1 MKNSVNKWKR
11 MIQLKNTTDSQVFH
25 ILKNNPKLKSITKR
39 FQSKNYLANK
49 VGTFKILP
57 DEGYFAMTSVNLDV
71 DLTTDSKSET
81 YTENGEYQ
89 IFPNEGSV
97 GLSDVTINVDVQ
109 PPLQDKQVTY
119 NEVGTYN
126 VEADEGY
133 YGLDNVEITF
143 EYPLEEVTDTVTVN
157 GTYTYEP
164 SEGYK
169 GLSKVDITVSTSGLP
184 IDLQGI
190 GWSQSDIDAF
200 VEPYATGVEYAK
212 QIQENWDPSVTS
224 LEAKFNG
231 DKQLTIFPNVD
242 CTNVQS
248 MYYCFQES
256 AIKMIPHLD
265 IPNLQNMEHCFWGT
279 PIVNVDL
286 TGWKGD
292 VFAKFAFF
300 NCINLETVSFN
311 NEFYPS
317 SCANMFEGCDIGNL
331 KKITG
336 LNTSKCSSF
345 NYMFSSSNLTNLE
358 RLTLDTQSGTDF
370 AQMFRSTVFP
380 SNRDVINLADFNTSK
395 ATTFDDMFY
404 QADSIATKD
413 FSKWDT
419 SNVTSFYNMFRQADF
434 VDADGT
440 LDLSGWDFNSVG
452 NNGVESM
459 FGFCSDIKSVNL
471 TNAKMDKMSNMYRM
485 WRYAYTAEIILDGVT
500 LPKIAM
506 DWDSSSAHKHTLD
519 TVLGIL
525 NALPDITGDGLSL
538 TCKLGTQDL
547 AQLTDEQKAIGT
559 SKGWTLA

>member
-1 MKNSVNKWKR
+1 

-25 ILKNNPKLKSITKR
+25 ILKNNPTLKSITKR

-57 DEGYFAMTSVNLDV
+57 DEGYYAMTSVNLDV
-71 DLTTDSKSET
+71 DLATDSKSVT

-89 IFPNEGSV
+89 VLPNEDSA
-97 GLSDVTINVDVQ
+97 GLSDVTITVDVQ

-143 EYPLEEVTDTVTVN
+143 EYPLEEVTDTVTTN

-169 GLSKVDITVSTSGLP
+169 GLSKVDVTVSTSGLP

-200 VEPYATGVEYAK
+200 VEPYDEGVAYAK
-212 QIQENWDPSVTS
+212 EIQENWDPNVTKIS
-224 LEAKFNG
+224 SKFLL
-231 DKQLTIFPNVD
+231 DKKLTIFPKVD
-242 CTNVQS
+242 CSNVTMMS
-248 MYYCFQES
+248 SCFKGS
-256 AIKMIPHLD
+256 SINLLPSLN
-265 IPNLQNMEHCFWGT
+265 IPNLVDISYCFDNT
-279 PIVNVDL
+279 SIVDVDL

-292 VFAKFAFF
+292 VDAQYTF
-300 NCINLETVSFN
+300 NNCNNLETVLFN
-311 NEFYPS
+311 NELYPS
-317 SCANMFEGCDIGNL
+317 SCSYMFAYCDIGNL

-336 LNTSKCSSF
+336 LNTSKCSNF
-345 NYMFSSSNLTNLE
+345 DYMFCYADLTNLE
-358 RLTLDTQSGTDF
+358 QLTLDTGSGTSF
-370 AQMFRSTVFP
+370 SRMFQNTIFP
-380 SNRDVINLADFNTSK
+380 NDRNIVNITDFNTSK
-395 ATTFDDMFY
+395 VTSFLYMFNG
-404 QADSIATKD
+404 ADYIGTKD

-419 SNVTSFYNMFRQADF
+419 SNVTTFQSMFYQADF
-434 VDADGT
+434 VDANGT

-452 NNGVESM
+452 SNGVNSM

-471 TNAKMDKMSNMYRM
+471 TNAKMDKMSNMGRM
-485 WRYAYTAEIILDGVT
+485 WYYAYTTEIILDGVT

-506 DWDSSSAHKHTLD
+506 DWDANYAHKHTLD

-547 AQLTDEQKAIGT
+547 AQLTDDQKAIGT

>member
-1 MKNSVNKWKR
+1 

-25 ILKNNPKLKSITKR
+25 ILKNNPKLKSTSKR
-39 FQSKNYLANK
+39 FQSKDYLANK
-49 VGTFKILP
+49 VGTFEILP
-57 DEGYFAMTSVNLDV
+57 DEGYYAMTSVNLDV
-71 DLTTDSKSET
+71 DVTTDSKSET

-89 IFPNEGSV
+89 VLPNEDSA
-97 GLSDVTINVDVQ
+97 GLSDVTITVDVQ

-119 NEVGTYN
+119 NDVGTYN

-143 EYPLEEVTDTVTVN
+143 EYPLEEITDTVTVN

-169 GLSKVDITVSTSGLP
+169 GISKVDVTVNTPGLP

-190 GWSQSDIDAF
+190 GWSQSDIDKF
-200 VEPYATGVEYAK
+200 VDPYAEGVAYAK
-212 QIQENWDPSVTS
+212 EIQDNWNPSVTS
-224 LEAKFNG
+224 LDGKFGEN
-231 DKQLTIFPNVD
+231 KQLTIFPNVD
-242 CTNVQS
+242 CTNVQN
-248 MYYCFQES
+248 MHRCFWNG
-256 AIKMIPHLD
+256 AIKMLPHLD
-265 IPNLQNMEHCFWGT
+265 IPNLKSIERCFWGT

-292 VFAKFAFF
+292 VNAKYAFF
-300 NCINLETVSFN
+300 NCLNLETVSFN

-317 SCANMFEGCDIGNL
+317 SCANMFEGCNIGNL

-345 NYMFSSSNLTNLE
+345 TYMFNSSNLTNLE
-358 RLTLDTQSGTDF
+358 QLTLDTQSGTEF
-370 AQMFRSTVFP
+370 AQMFRYTVFP
-380 SNRDVINLADFNTSK
+380 NNRDVVNIADFNTSK
-395 ATTFDDMFY
+395 ATTFYHMFDS
-404 QADSIATKD
+404 ADNIWTKD

-419 SNVTSFYNMFRQADF
+419 SNVTVFDSMFYQADF
-434 VDADGT
+434 VDANET

-452 NNGVESM
+452 NNGVNSM
-459 FGFCSDIKSVNL
+459 FGFASKIKSVNL
-471 TNAKMDKMSNMYRM
+471 TNAKMDKMSNMNNM
-485 WRYAYTAEIILDGVT
+485 WQYSYATEIILDGVT
-500 LPKIAM
+500 LPKVAM
-506 DWDSSSAHKHTLD
+506 NWDTSYTHKHTLD

-538 TCKLGTQDL
+538 TCKLGKQDL
-547 AQLTDEQKAIGT
+547 TQLTDDQKAIGT

>member
-1 MKNSVNKWKR
+1 

-25 ILKNNPKLKSITKR
+25 ILKNNPKLKSTPKR
-39 FQSKNYLANK
+39 FQSKDYLANK

-71 DLTTDSKSET
+71 DFTTDSKSET

-89 IFPNEGSV
+89 VLPNEGSV
-97 GLSDVTINVDVQ
+97 GLSDVTITVDVQ

-133 YGLDNVEITF
+133 YGLDNVEVTF
-143 EYPLEEVTDTVTVN
+143 EYPLEEITDTVTVN

-169 GLSKVDITVSTSGLP
+169 GISKVDVTVSTSGLP

-200 VEPYATGVEYAK
+200 VDPYAEGVAYAK
-212 QIQENWDPSVTS
+212 EIQDNWDPSVTS
-224 LEAKFNG
+224 LHNDFID

-248 MYYCFQES
+248 MYHCFENS
-256 AIKMIPHLD
+256 AITMIPRLD
-265 IPNLQNMEHCFWGT
+265 IPNLQDAESCFRNT
-279 PIVNVDL
+279 PIVNADL

-292 VFAKFAFF
+292 INITNIF
-300 NCINLETVSFN
+300 NDCRNLETVSFN

-317 SCANMFEGCDIGNL
+317 DCSYMFTECDLGNL

-336 LNTSKCSSF
+336 LNTSKCSNFS
-345 NYMFSSSNLTNLE
+345 NMFRYADLKNLE
-358 RLTLDTQSGTDF
+358 QLTLDTQSGTNF
-370 AQMFRSTVFP
+370 TGMFSYTAFSV
-380 SNRDVINLADFNTSK
+380 NRDVINLADFNTSK
-395 ATTFDDMFY
+395 ATTFKDMFNN
-404 QADSIATKD
+404 ADYIWTKD

-419 SNVTSFYNMFRQADF
+419 SNVTDFNSMFYQADF
-434 VDADGT
+434 IDANGT
-440 LDLSGWDFNSVG
+440 LDLSGWDFSSITK
-452 NNGVESM
+452 NNTGVNSM
-459 FGFCSDIKSVNL
+459 FSFCSEVKSVNL
-471 TNAKMDKMSNMYRM
+471 TNAKMDKMSNMYNM
-485 WRYAYTAEIILDGVT
+485 WYYAYTTEIILDGVT
-500 LPKIAM
+500 LPKVAM
-506 DWDSSSAHKHTLD
+506 NWDANYAHKHTLD